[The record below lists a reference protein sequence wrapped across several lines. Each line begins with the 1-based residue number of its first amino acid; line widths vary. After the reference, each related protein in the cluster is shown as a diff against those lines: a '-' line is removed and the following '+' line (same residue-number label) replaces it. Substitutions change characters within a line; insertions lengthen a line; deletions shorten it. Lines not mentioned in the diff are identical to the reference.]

1 MGSPINHRCLTWKRR
16 VLLWWS
22 MGGRNVLDDTGGNN
36 LFVTTKSD
44 FCLTIINKYVV
55 QYFCS

>member
-55 QYFCS
+55 